1 MKRFFTTLLLLMILF
16 GTGCDDSKTK
26 KPANDSNNDTS
37 DTDSVTDAENGDAE
51 TPDGEETGD
60 CGNNIV
66 ETGEICDGGL
76 KNCTEIDPKLYI
88 SGKAKCQKDCSGW
101 DVVTCEE
108 SNAVCGNET
117 VEVPEVCDGNIAE
130 CVDIDPSKFKEGKA
144 KCNRDCDGFD
154 TITCVELDDYCG
166 DGKISN
172 IEVCDSDLIN
182 CTDIDNKKYSS
193 GTAECKDDCTGYDVS
208 DCVEIVAVCGDE
220 KVEGKEVCEKG
231 ELKNCVEINST
242 LYKGGKAYCEDDCSA
257 WDTITCEEKGS
268 ILFSDDFENGDSKW
282 TLTGDWEIGY
292 PYFDIS
298 GVTVNEA
305 VSGDQVLAT
314 KLTDGYTVKVISIAA
329 IKDTIAIPE
338 TGNFVLTFSAYVN
351 TDFDSGTSENN
362 WFDGMIV
369 TFVSGADAPVE
380 IPPSTDNADLI
391 GSFKGLVDGSNYTTF
406 SGVRGTSIN
415 NTYSKFSYDL
425 SMAAGKTVTI
435 EFKFYSD
442 TIQGGSGKFPGIYID
457 DVVIAE
463 E

>member
-1 MKRFFTTLLLLMILF
+1 MKRFFATLVLLMFIF
-16 GTGCDDSKTK
+16 TTGCDESKTK

-37 DTDSVTDAENGDAE
+37 DNDSSTDDEETDD
-51 TPDGEETGD
+51 EETGD

-76 KNCTEIDPKLYI
+76 KNCTEINPALYI
-88 SGKAKCQKDCSGW
+88 SGKAKCKSDCSGW
-101 DVVTCEE
+101 DTVTCEE
-108 SNAVCGNET
+108 TDAVCGNET
-117 VEVPEVCDGNIAE
+117 VEVPEVCDGNIE
-130 CVDIDPSKFKEGKA
+130 NCIDIDPLKYKGGKA
-144 KCNRDCDGFD
+144 KCNRNCDGFD
-154 TITCVELDDYCG
+154 TITCEELDDYCG

-172 IEVCDSDLIN
+172 TEFCDGDLKACI
-182 CTDIDNKKYSS
+182 DIDSKIYSG
-193 GTAECKDDCTGYDVS
+193 GTAECKDDCSGYDVA

-257 WDTITCEEKGS
+257 WDAITCEEKGS

-292 PYFDIS
+292 PYYDIS

-329 IKDTIAIPE
+329 IKDKITIPE

-351 TDFDSGTSENN
+351 TDYDAGTSSDANS

-369 TFVSGADAPVE
+369 TYASGLEAPVE

-391 GSFKGLVDGSNYTTF
+391 GSFKGLTDGTNYTTF
-406 SGVRGTSIN
+406 SGVRGTSVN
-415 NTYSKFSYDL
+415 NSYSKFSYDL
-425 SMAAGKTVTI
+425 SSISGKTVTI

-442 TIQGGSGKFPGIYID
+442 TIQGGSGSFPGIYID